1 MKKRPK
7 EALRREL
14 EYIIMPFE
22 VAKRRAVGIN
32 GWLRAVRRAQ
42 DLSAKD
48 VAERLWVKKREIMRI
63 EVAEMNGTVNL
74 LKMRCVAA
82 VMGCDL
88 VYAFVPKETTF
99 EEIAERDRKQ
109 MNSAKDRRRAEKKA
123 DETVTADSVMQKLAL
138 ELEKEFRKLGI
149 EWVRR

>member
-1 MKKRPK
+1 MRKRPK

-42 DLSAKD
+42 DLSAKE
-48 VAERLWVKKREIMRI
+48 VAERLWVKKRGIMAL
-63 EVAEMNGTVNL
+63 EVAEMNGTINL

-88 VYAFVPKETTF
+88 VYAFVPRETTF
-99 EEIAERDRKQ
+99 EEIAERDRKE
-109 MNSAKDRRRAEKKA
+109 MNSAKDRRRAEKNA
-123 DETVTADSVMQKLAL
+123 DETVTADSVLQKLAAAIRN
-138 ELEKEFRKLGI
+138 EFRKLGI
-149 EWVRR
+149 EWVKQ

>member
-7 EALRREL
+7 EALQREL

-42 DLSAKD
+42 DLSAKE

-74 LKMRCVAA
+74 LKMRCLAA
-82 VMGCDL
+82 VIGCDL
-88 VYAFVPKETTF
+88 VYAFVPKGTTF
-99 EEIAERDRKQ
+99 EEIAQREGKSRK
-109 MNSAKDRRRAEKKA
+109 RAQEQRSREKVPVDDDA
-123 DETVTADSVMQKLAL
+123 SVLEMLAGAIR
-138 ELEKEFRKLGI
+138 KEFRKLGI
-149 EWVRR
+149 EWVSR